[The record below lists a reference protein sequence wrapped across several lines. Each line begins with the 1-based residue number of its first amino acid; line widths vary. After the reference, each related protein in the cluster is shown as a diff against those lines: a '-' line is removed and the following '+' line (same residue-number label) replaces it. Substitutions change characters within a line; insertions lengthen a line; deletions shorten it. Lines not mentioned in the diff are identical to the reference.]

1 MSSASHSRST
11 GGTLQGLS
19 TTELIDWAYQ
29 IANGMMH
36 LESKKVIHADLA
48 TRNVLLYENGVV
60 KITDFG
66 LSRQLYAYTSYLK
79 KEQEP
84 LPWRWMALESLREM
98 NFSTQSD
105 VWGYGVTLWEL
116 FSLGAVPY
124 PGLAWSVDFVEK
136 LSDGLRLSKPFYSTS
151 EM

>member
-1 MSSASHSRST
+1 
-11 GGTLQGLS
+11 
-19 TTELIDWAYQ
+19 
-29 IANGMMH
+29 
-36 LESKKVIHADLA
+36 VIHADLA
-48 TRNVLLYENGVV
+48 CRNVLLYNSGVV

-66 LSRQLYAYTSYLK
+66 LSRQLYAYTSYMK

-84 LPWRWMALESLREM
+84 LPWRSMAIESLREM

-105 VWGYGVTLWEL
+105 VWAYGVTLWEI

-124 PGLAWSVDFVEK
+124 PGLSWSMDFVDK
-136 LSDGLRLSKPFYSTS
+136 LVQGLRLSKPPYATN